1 MENSSREILTYSET
15 TDLTDVVTDEN
26 SKNIEPFIYQN
37 ISYSDKRVVEK
48 LEKIEDIKRKINS
61 KKIKGKATYMS
72 LFI

>member
-15 TDLTDVVTDEN
+15 TDLTDVVIDEN
-26 SKNIEPFIYQN
+26 TKNIEPFIYQN

>member
-1 MENSSREILTYSET
+1 MENSSREILTYSEA
-15 TDLTDVVTDEN
+15 TDSTDVVTDEN

>member
-15 TDLTDVVTDEN
+15 TDSTDVVTDEN
-26 SKNIEPFIYQN
+26 LKNIEPFIYQN

-61 KKIKGKATYMS
+61 KEIKGKVTYMS